1 MSGAGTFSFATWNV
15 NSLRVRGEQL
25 IQWLKDTRP
34 DVVGLQETKMQDP
47 DFPHPEFTAAG
58 YHSVFS
64 GQKSY
69 NGVALLSRQPMTD
82 FVRDIPDFD
91 DPSRRVLAATIAH
104 PSGDFRVINLYV
116 PNGQAPGSEKFAYKL
131 KWLEALTRWLKN
143 EAAQHPNLVVLGDF
157 NVAPEDRDVHDPAAW
172 VGCVH
177 VSPEERAALRA
188 IFDLGLVDAFRQFEQ
203 PEKSFSWWDYRQG
216 GFRRNNGL
224 RIDLILAHR
233 QLLPRLQGVLI
244 DVEPRRVERASDH
257 TPVIATFSTPSP
269 TDTASLA

>member
-1 MSGAGTFSFATWNV
+1 MAVSIATWNV

-25 IQWLKDTRP
+25 VQWLKDTRP

-64 GQKSY
+64 GQKTY
-69 NGVALLSRQPMTD
+69 NGVALLSRYPMRD
-82 FVRDIPDFD
+82 FVRDIPEFD
-91 DPSRRVLAATIAH
+91 DPPRRVLAATIAT
-104 PSGDFRVINLYV
+104 PEGEFRVINLYV

-131 KWLEALTRWLKN
+131 RWLEALTRWLKL
-143 EAAQHPNLVVLGDF
+143 EAERHPALVVVGDF

-177 VSPEERAALRA
+177 VSPEERAALRG
-188 IFDLGLVDAFRQFEQ
+188 ILDVGLADTFRQFEQ

-216 GFRRNNGL
+216 AFRRNNGL

-233 QLLPRLQGVLI
+233 KLLPRLGACRI

-257 TPVIATFSTPSP
+257 TPVIATFEMGSDPIC
-269 TDTASLA
+269 

>member
-1 MSGAGTFSFATWNV
+1 LSEIQVATWNV

-25 IQWLKDTRP
+25 MQWLADTKP
-34 DVVGLQETKMQDP
+34 DVVALQETKMQDP

-64 GQKSY
+64 GQKTY
-69 NGVALLSRQPMTD
+69 NGVALLSRLPMTD

-91 DPSRRVLAATIAH
+91 DPPRRVLAATIAH
-104 PSGDFRVINLYV
+104 PAGDLRVINLYV

-131 KWLEALTRWLKN
+131 RWFEALTRWLQR
-143 EAAQHPNLVVLGDF
+143 EAEQHPRLIVLGDF

-177 VSPEERAALRA
+177 VSAEERAALARVQA
-188 IFDLGLVDAFRQFEQ
+188 LGLVDAFRHFEQ

-216 GFRRNNGL
+216 AFRRNNGL
-224 RIDLILAHR
+224 RIDLILVH
-233 QLLPRLQGVLI
+233 QKLLPRLAGCRI

-257 TPVIATFSTPSP
+257 TPVIATFR
-269 TDTASLA
+269 ASG